1 MNTRKVTAFILGMG
15 ASLTAYA
22 GVTVT
27 DAWVKATAPGQT
39 TAAAYLQIKSDTAAK
54 LVSVTSPAA
63 KLSQIHEMKMSGN
76 VMQMRAI
83 NSLDLPAGKTV
94 ELKPGGYHIMLSQL
108 AQPLK
113 EGTTVPLTLTVEGA
127 DKKQQTVEV
136 KAAVRS
142 AMTTEHDDMKD
153 MGDMKGMQ
161 GM

>member
-63 KLSQIHEMKMSGN
+63 KLAQIHEMKMSGN

-83 NSLDLPAGKTV
+83 DSLDLPAGKTV

>member
-54 LVSVTSPAA
+54 LVSVSSPAA
-63 KLSQIHEMKMSGN
+63 KLAQIHEMKMSGN

-83 NSLDLPAGKTV
+83 DSLDLPADKTV

-153 MGDMKGMQ
+153 MGDMKGMK